1 MSVILDIVEFKTKTM
16 ITKEEATL
24 LKLIRSMNVV
34 KPEPQR
40 KKTRKDYNLQARKDW
55 DLHQAKKNLC

>member
-1 MSVILDIVEFKTKTM
+1 M

-24 LKLIRSMNVV
+24 LKLIRSMNAV

>member
-1 MSVILDIVEFKTKTM
+1 M